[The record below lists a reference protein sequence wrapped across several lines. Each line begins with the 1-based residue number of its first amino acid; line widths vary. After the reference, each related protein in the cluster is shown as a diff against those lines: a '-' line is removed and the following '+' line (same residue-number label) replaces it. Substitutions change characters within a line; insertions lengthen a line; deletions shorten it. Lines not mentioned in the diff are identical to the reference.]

1 MKKVFPSDDHVIPV
15 LPELLSSIRQLI
27 DASRRRV
34 AVAVNAELTMLY
46 WHVGTHIRS
55 AILQGERAEYGK
67 KIIAHLSRDLTVIYG
82 NGWSEKTLR
91 HCLRTG
97 RQLSWTHIKSLIYL
111 EDPLKRDFYIE
122 LCRLEHWSVRQLQ
135 DRINS
140 QLNGRNGCRLTIAII
155 TLIYYSIIASSGG

>member
-91 HCLRTG
+91 HCLRIAEIFPSEEIVPALG
-97 RQLSWTHIKSLIYL
+97 RQLSWTQIKSLICGQ
-111 EDPLKRDFYIE
+111 KRHPRSRVFN
-122 LCRLEHWSVRQLQ
+122 R
-135 DRINS
+135 
-140 QLNGRNGCRLTIAII
+140 
-155 TLIYYSIIASSGG
+155 ASSPRNPAGKTAPGY